1 MCKLTKISPYL
12 WLTYHNWYFDHT
24 PEFNI
29 QQTKWHIIWDIK
41 HNAFSFLLRHKIT
54 TLSNLLGSLDK
65 STRRFQR
72 VDNILCR
79 WVMHRKWEILLPNF
93 INLKMNTMSIIAHM
107 DV

>member
-1 MCKLTKISPYL
+1 MRYPNTTPSPSYSVTKL
-12 WLTYHNWYFDHT
+12 
-24 PEFNI
+24 
-29 QQTKWHIIWDIK
+29 Q
-41 HNAFSFLLRHKIT
+41 LLN
-54 TLSNLLGSLDK
+54 NLLGSLDQ